1 MKYLHPIKKQFVSK
15 EEYFKFILS
24 KEYPSKP
31 FNKKSKQLT
40 K

>member
-15 EEYFKFILS
+15 KEYFKFILS

-31 FNKKSKQLT
+31 YNKKDKQLT